1 MRPQRCQIAR
11 VELHPLLGVDDVVV
25 EPRAQLVVPHDGL
38 DGRLHGRRVQSLQ
51 TLHVALIN
59 SCTVRSTLYDI

>member
-11 VELHPLLGVDDVVV
+11 VELHPLFGVDDVVV

-38 DGRLHGRRVQSLQ
+38 DGRLHGRRDQ

-59 SCTVRSTLYDI
+59 SCTMRSTLYDI